1 MRGKSDEVF
10 IIENGDFRV
19 LPSRPFRAG
28 LFGTNLEEALQ
39 TLIEM
44 APNVLPGK
52 QMDPGS
58 DDPPRF
64 VLLRREMP
72 VGGWSLDHL
81 LVDQRAVLTLV
92 EAKLMQ
98 NPEARRD
105 VIGQIMEYAANAAQ
119 SWGNG
124 RARAKAREFW
134 QKDSKD
140 IDEVIRNAFGRED
153 IEAFWHDV
161 DENLQ
166 KGKVRLVIAADELRP
181 EVRRTIEY
189 LNAEM
194 STAEIYGLELRC
206 YGNDSDSLVLVPY
219 LIGQTQATAD
229 RKGSTQAV
237 WWPVE
242 RLRDAYD
249 DLQDRDIAKHLR
261 EALDWAVDRG
271 FFEQSKTQAP
281 TFALRGRSGDR
292 IVSFFSDGTVYCFI
306 NEKHYP
312 GGEEERDRFVA
323 EVKGLALLDSD
334 LDPREV
340 NSGRNLT
347 RTLRDMREDE
357 FKKMLDVFSHDCEKP
372 EANRNE
378 GAEGV
383 KSALD
388 SSLTVRTGQGSI

>member
-1 MRGKSDEVF
+1 MHSTSDEVF
-10 IIENGDFRV
+10 VINGEDFHA

-28 LFGTNLEEALQ
+28 LFGKNLEEALQ
-39 TLIEM
+39 ILIEKN
-44 APNVLPGK
+44 PNVLPGK
-52 QMDPGS
+52 QMEPGS

-140 IDEVIRNAFGRED
+140 IDEVIRKVFGRED

-229 RKGSTQAV
+229 RKVSTESA

-249 DLQDRDIAKHLR
+249 NLPNRDIAERLR
-261 EALDWAVDRG
+261 QALDWAVDRG
-271 FFEQSKTQAP
+271 FFLGARAQAP
-281 TFALRGRSGDR
+281 AFGLRGRSGDR
-292 IVSFFSDGTVYCFI
+292 VVSFFSDGTVYCFI
-306 NEKHYP
+306 NEKNYP
-312 GGEEERDRFVA
+312 GGEEERNQFVGELKA
-323 EVKGLALLDSD
+323 LGLLASD
-334 LDPREV
+334 LDPRDV
-340 NSGRNLT
+340 KSGKNLTRNLT
-347 RTLRDMREDE
+347 DMREDE
-357 FKKMLDVFSHDCEKP
+357 FRKMLDVFSYYCEKP
-372 EANRNE
+372 AMGRKE
-378 GAEGV
+378 
-383 KSALD
+383 D
-388 SSLTVRTGQGSI
+388 

>member
-1 MRGKSDEVF
+1 MQGKSDEVF
-10 IIENGDFRV
+10 VIQNGDLRP

-28 LFGTNLEEALQ
+28 LFGKTLEEALQ
-39 TLIEM
+39 TLIEKE
-44 APNVLPGK
+44 PNVLPGK

-72 VGGWSLDHL
+72 VGSWSLDHL
-81 LVDQRAVLTLV
+81 LADQRGVPTLV

-105 VIGQIMEYAANAAQ
+105 VVGQIIEYAANAPQ

-124 RARAKAREFW
+124 RAREKAREFW
-134 QKDSKD
+134 QKRGKNVDDVIEEAFDGKV
-140 IDEVIRNAFGRED
+140 EVESFWND
-153 IEAFWHDV
+153 IEQ
-161 DENLQ
+161 NIQ

-194 STAEIYGLELRC
+194 NNAEIYGLELRC
-206 YGNDSDSLVLVPY
+206 YGDESESLVLVPY

-242 RLRDAYD
+242 RLRDAYA
-249 DLQDRDIAKHLR
+249 DLQDRDIAERLR
-261 EALDWAVDRG
+261 EALDWAVDKG
-271 FFEQSKTQAP
+271 FFLDAKTQAP
-281 TFALRGRSGDR
+281 TFGLRGRNGGR
-292 IVSFFSDGTVYCFI
+292 IVSFFSDGTIYCYI
-306 NEKHYP
+306 NEKYYAD
-312 GGEEERDRFVA
+312 GEAERNQLVG
-323 EVKGLALLDSD
+323 ELKGLGLLGPD

-340 NSGRNLT
+340 NSGRNLIRKLT
-347 RTLRDMREDE
+347 DLTGDE
-357 FKKMLDVFSHDCEKP
+357 FRKLLDVFSQFCGERSHAYLSE
-372 EANRNE
+372 
-378 GAEGV
+378 
-383 KSALD
+383 
-388 SSLTVRTGQGSI
+388 LTTETSQ